1 MTAVGLGQHGSEAVG
16 PGFESLSCQIFL
28 RFRIVTPPPST
39 PFIHK
44 IFQYQEFSETQKGS
58 PMKFC
63 GTVRQK
69 ILDRKSCYPPPSH
82 DWKS

>member
-28 RFRIVTPPPST
+28 RFRIVTTPPSK

-44 IFQYQEFSETQKGS
+44 NFRYQEFSETQQGF
-58 PMKFC
+58 PTKFF
-63 GTVRQK
+63 GTV
-69 ILDRKSCYPPPSH
+69 
-82 DWKS
+82 